1 MAKRKEVQKIIV
13 EERIIKE
20 KLPPKCFGGKE
31 GYCKEEYCGE
41 WFGKCFNESFPEEE
55 FPD

>member
-55 FPD
+55 LPD